1 MCGNKDTQYTH
12 IILYFK
18 LVYRDGKGWEAQDKR
33 VENEDLL
40 TRRPVS
46 TLGNR
51 VRRLPCINWLSSN
64 EPSLSCLRNKK
75 NKAHKSINF
84 NLVHNV
90 RPNVLLLLLIS

>member
-1 MCGNKDTQYTH
+1 MCGNKDAQYTH

-18 LVYRDGKGWEAQDKR
+18 LVYHDGKGWGAQDKR

-64 EPSLSCLRNKK
+64 EPSLSCLQNKK
-75 NKAHKSINF
+75 QS
-84 NLVHNV
+84 
-90 RPNVLLLLLIS
+90 P